1 MKYRLLFA
9 GEIYTIDGEGVR
21 RLTHNELAAMK
32 GLTGYDFNQCKNKS
46 SMCKRELQELLMYIC
61 NRSS

>member
-1 MKYRLLFA
+1 MIPSDEVQIAFA

-32 GLTGYDFNQCKNKS
+32 GLTGKISINAKIRAVCI
-46 SMCKRELQELLMYIC
+46 RELQELLMYM
-61 NRSS
+61 